1 MECKFTIG
9 QKVVCVNDD
18 VKAFMI
24 SGRSYRGTTLDGLT
38 KGHIYTIKEIYEN
51 PMGNICVSLEEIIRC
66 CPITGEEEIVYRGF
80 VHSRFAPLKEKKTDI
95 SVFEQIVNKINA
107 GDHDNNYG
115 FYLDEVPNPMVCE
128 KIIEPFAQQL
138 YQADATVFLDHPL
151 NNNPVAGIWTGFGSG
166 VLLTIQK
173 TSILQKHREQLLK
186 TDYYTNWDDDDLRD
200 LA

>member
-1 MECKFTIG
+1 MSSLLERDQRFQTKIE
-9 QKVVCVNDD
+9 
-18 VKAFMI
+18 
-24 SGRSYRGTTLDGLT
+24 YYLDHKLT
-38 KGHIYTIKEIYEN
+38 KPRPEFANLPICPYVQRYRNSIKIKIAKNSLYEILGWALRN
-51 PMGNICVSLEEIIRC
+51 WSDQ
-66 CPITGEEEIVYRGF
+66 
-80 VHSRFAPLKEKKTDI
+80 DI
-95 SVFEQIVNKINA
+95 AWV
-107 GDHDNNYG
+107 YG